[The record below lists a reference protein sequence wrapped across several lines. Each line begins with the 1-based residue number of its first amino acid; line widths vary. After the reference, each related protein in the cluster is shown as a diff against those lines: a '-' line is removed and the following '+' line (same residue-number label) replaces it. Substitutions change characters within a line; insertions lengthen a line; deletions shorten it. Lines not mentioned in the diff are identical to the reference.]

1 MSTSRTTAD
10 VFVLNHGLVGPE
22 AYSPE
27 WYALRVYDPEVA
39 RDPPFV
45 LGASVA
51 GVICGLSKYSTPL
64 QLYHEMRGNVEVSEQ
79 SERMYWGKQ
88 LEPVVLDEFEKRHGV
103 TTNRVQRLYLDQT
116 QTYIGATPDALYV
129 DDGEL
134 ISVDAKCTT
143 SRMYRTHE
151 ADLHDCFGPGED
163 EIPSDYVMQ
172 AQQQMLVTGAVRCDL
187 PVLFDGNHMR
197 IYSVGRNDELI
208 LQLRDRLKIF
218 YLAVLEGRE
227 PPVDWEHDTTV
238 SLMKKLY
245 GIDEGLTV
253 DMAPEELRWYEQWVK
268 ARDDIKEATAR
279 KDEAQARLLYAMHE
293 SHVMYIS
300 EHNVS
305 LVRSQT
311 PDSLWT
317 EVDVVKAQKNLGS
330 VKRRG
335 FVRLTQRKDK

>member
-1 MSTSRTTAD
+1 MSTPRTTAD
-10 VFVLNHGLVGPE
+10 VFVLNRGLVGPE

-27 WYALRVYDPEVA
+27 WYALRVYDPEVS

-64 QLYHEMRGNVEVSEQ
+64 QLYHEMRGNVEISAQ

-88 LEPVVLDEFEKRHGV
+88 LEPVVLDEFEKRHEV
-103 TTNRVQRLYLDQT
+103 TTNRVQRLYLDPT

-143 SRMYRTHE
+143 SRMYRTYE

-163 EIPSDYVMQ
+163 EVPSDYVMQ

-208 LQLRDRLKIF
+208 AQLRGRLEKF
-218 YLAVLEGRE
+218 YAAVLEGQE
-227 PPVDWEHDTTV
+227 PEVDWEHDTTV
-238 SLMKKLY
+238 SLMKNLY
-245 GIDEGLTV
+245 GIDEELAV
-253 DMAPEELRWYEQWVK
+253 DMAPEELQWYEQWVE

-279 KDEAQARLLYAMHE
+279 KDEAQARLLHAMRE
-293 SHVMYIS
+293 SHVMHIP

-317 EVDVVKAQKNLGS
+317 EVDVVKAQNSLGS